1 MLPFFRR
8 GERLDGGG
16 ESFRPQGKTKRL
28 VFLTKDFCFC
38 RNCLLLTKRALFL
51 TELFL
56 FAVKPVSPKLFP
68 QSLSL
73 RHFSVFWCYFF
84 AAPHTEC
91 DAKTWAP
98 LIAPQLFSGNK

>member
-8 GERLDGGG
+8 GGRLDGGG

-56 FAVKPVSPKLFP
+56 FALKPFFP
-68 QSLSL
+68 QVVPAVS
-73 RHFSVFWCYFF
+73 FSTAFLCVLMLFF
-84 AAPHTEC
+84 RNPTYRVNRVRRKNVGTVNCPAV
-91 DAKTWAP
+91 
-98 LIAPQLFSGNK
+98 I